1 MRWMK
6 WMLVVALLMLLTGCS
21 DKQQAVNGVLNNIEQ
36 GGQVETIIPAE
47 IVNLY
52 GTLNME
58 AKVATFQSEDQS
70 NGAVTVL
77 LDKQDIEAISQSAL
91 KMLNEFAK
99 AIASENGHAFITD
112 VSFKDS
118 YSQMKFFVTN
128 TDVLQEENFLLT
140 EEMLVKSALAY
151 QIVNDIDPNVIIR
164 YIDPNTDALIA
175 EKKVPDNFVGK
186 K

>member
-1 MRWMK
+1 MGK
-6 WMLVVALLMLLTGCS
+6 VMLILSLLLFLTSCS
-21 DKQQAVNGVLNNIEQ
+21 NEQQAVNGVLYNLEQ
-36 GGQVETIIPAE
+36 DELAEAIIPTE
-47 IVNLY
+47 IVELY

-58 AKVATFQSEDQS
+58 SKVPTFQSEDQS
-70 NGAVTVL
+70 NGAVKVL

-99 AIASENGHAFITD
+99 AIASKNGHAFITD
-112 VSFKDS
+112 VTFEDSF
-118 YSQMKFFVTN
+118 SQMKFFVT
-128 TDVLQEENFLLT
+128 DSMALQEENFLLT

-151 QIVNDIDPNVIIR
+151 QIVNDFDTNIIIH

-175 EKKVPDNFVGK
+175 EKMVPNNFVSK